1 MRLLWIR
8 YTTKQ
13 QSHHALFLV
22 IGDQGGNLIALKSNA
37 MVAGDVKKVRAT
49 MKYLEVATV
58 EQRIDW
64 LKHSCPSS
72 YRRAFR
78 RLPTGSYEIIS
89 EHQPQST

>member
-22 IGDQGGNLIALKSNA
+22 IGDEGGSLIALKSNA
-37 MVAGDVKKVRAT
+37 MVPGDIKKVRAT
-49 MKYLEVATV
+49 MKYLETATIT
-58 EQRIDW
+58 QRMEW
-64 LKHSCPSS
+64 LKLSCPAS

-78 RLPTGSYEIIS
+78 RLPAGKYEIIS